1 MTRQPHDQFA
11 KQYLT
16 ELLAS
21 LGTVEISK
29 EVPGEVRQIDL
40 YFAPSAT
47 PTAEPQT
54 LGLLGRLASFPCL
67 LEPFRNQPSQTEIRS
82 CLLKLLQLQSEFQR
96 QARRE
101 NRTLSETE
109 LPRLWILATSAS
121 SNLIETFGAKL
132 ELENWCRGVYFLAE
146 ALKTA
151 VVAIN
156 QLPTVP
162 ETLWL
167 RILGKGT
174 TQQQAISELI
184 ALPKANLLRVNT
196 LELIANWRINLQMR
210 ENLTDEDREL
220 IMNLSPAY
228 LQWREAT
235 LNEGI
240 QQGVQ
245 QGIQQGVQQ
254 GIQQGVQQGIQQGSL
269 QGQRLVIENLLQV
282 RFGFRDESI
291 LQIVDALLALPPQ
304 EYTRLILQLSREDLL
319 ARFSGDRD

>member
-29 EVPGEVRQIDL
+29 EVP
-40 YFAPSAT
+40 
-47 PTAEPQT
+47 
-54 LGLLGRLASFPCL
+54 
-67 LEPFRNQPSQTEIRS
+67 
-82 CLLKLLQLQSEFQR
+82 
-96 QARRE
+96 
-101 NRTLSETE
+101 
-109 LPRLWILATSAS
+109 
-121 SNLIETFGAKL
+121 
-132 ELENWCRGVYFLAE
+132 
-146 ALKTA
+146 
-151 VVAIN
+151 
-156 QLPTVP
+156 

-184 ALPKANLLRVNT
+184 ALPEANLLRVNT

-235 LNEGI
+235 LNEG
-240 QQGVQ
+240 V
-245 QGIQQGVQQ
+245 
-254 GIQQGVQQGIQQGSL
+254 QQGVQQGIQQGSL

-282 RFGFRDESI
+282 RFGSRDESI

-304 EYTRLILQLSREDLL
+304 EYTRLILQLSREELL
-319 ARFSGDRD
+319 VRCGKYQG